1 MPVTTPTPNDPPS
14 ALSSPGI
21 THSVSIEAFCGKY
34 KISAADK
41 AKLDVIEYKPGNRV
55 VESLAD
61 ADWQSA
67 GFSVLG
73 WHSFITAH
81 RRFCKAVKDGTW
93 E

>member
-1 MPVTTPTPNDPPS
+1 MVYQLKPS
-14 ALSSPGI
+14 VAS
-21 THSVSIEAFCGKY
+21 TK
-34 KISAADK
+34 SATDK

-73 WHSFITAH
+73 WCSFIAAH
-81 RRFCKAVKDGTW
+81 RRFCKAVKDGT
-93 E
+93 